1 MKKIIN
7 TLLLG
12 SVILFSGCSVKD
24 SDICEMKNSRIILN
38 IQLKDDSEENQE
50 LLTKIRNINTSFNI
64 PNDKTNLTNINTSY
78 LEAKDFFD
86 RYYELINEERENIVN
101 TESEFKRSLK
111 NSFKERTS
119 TCTTKTRY
127 IDGVTKEK
135 ETNVEYL
142 LNLED

>member
-24 SDICEMKNSRIILN
+24 ADICEMKNSRIILN

-64 PNDKTNLTNINTSY
+64 PNDKTNLVNINTSY

-86 RYYELINEERENIVN
+86 RYYELINTERENIAN

-135 ETNVEYL
+135 ETNVEYI

>member
-1 MKKIIN
+1 MKKTILYSM
-7 TLLLG
+7 LLCSLLYSNETEAFIEKEYAKICVENDG
-12 SVILFSGCSVKD
+12 FSSKL
-24 SDICEMKNSRIILN
+24 IPM
-38 IQLKDDSEENQE
+38 
-50 LLTKIRNINTSFNI
+50 LLSKV
-64 PNDKTNLTNINTSY
+64 
-78 LEAKDFFD
+78 
-86 RYYELINEERENIVN
+86 YYELINEERENIVN